1 MTSFEEFKALS
12 SRGNV
17 VPVHETL
24 LADTETPVSVY
35 LKIKDESPYSFLLE
49 SVEGGE
55 KVGRYSFI
63 GFNPFMNF
71 TIREKSFE
79 IQTFHDDVK
88 VMPALVQSSDHP
100 LVALNKLFAHMK
112 AVRVPELPRFSCGA
126 VGYFGY
132 ETVQLVENIAAVAN
146 DELKIPD
153 SVLMFFDVVL
163 VFDNLRHELVL
174 VASSYLPDTDRSEE
188 KLREEYR
195 KAGDEIERL
204 KSLLKKTVADGPPE
218 ARTNGKISY
227 GMSKEDFCRKVDRS
241 KNYILNGDIFQVV
254 LSQRLKQTATVRA
267 IDVYRSLRVVNPS
280 PYMYFLSLKDFF
292 IIGSSPE
299 MLVRVDEGI
308 VETRPIAG
316 TRRRGET
323 GEEDVRLEKELATD
337 EKERAEHL
345 MLVDL
350 GRNDLGRISE
360 YGTVEVTQLMT
371 VEKYSHVMHL
381 VSNVRGQLRKGLSP
395 IDALF
400 ACFPAGTLSGAPKI
414 RAMQIISELEP
425 VKRGIYGGAV
435 AYLDFSGNIDS
446 CIAIRTIVS
455 RGDSLYY
462 QAGAGIVFDSKPER
476 EYEETLE
483 KLAANLK
490 AVELLQTQR

>member
-1 MTSFEEFKALS
+1 
-12 SRGNV
+12 
-17 VPVHETL
+17 
-24 LADTETPVSVY
+24 
-35 LKIKDESPYSFLLE
+35 
-49 SVEGGE
+49 
-55 KVGRYSFI
+55 
-63 GFNPFMNF
+63 
-71 TIREKSFE
+71 
-79 IQTFHDDVK
+79 
-88 VMPALVQSSDHP
+88 
-100 LVALNKLFAHMK
+100 
-112 AVRVPELPRFSCGA
+112 
-126 VGYFGY
+126 
-132 ETVQLVENIAAVAN
+132 
-146 DELKIPD
+146 
-153 SVLMFFDVVL
+153 
-163 VFDNLRHELVL
+163 
-174 VASSYLPDTDRSEE
+174 
-188 KLREEYR
+188 
-195 KAGDEIERL
+195 
-204 KSLLKKTVADGPPE
+204 
-218 ARTNGKISY
+218 
-227 GMSKEDFCRKVDRS
+227 
-241 KNYILNGDIFQVV
+241 
-254 LSQRLKQTATVRA
+254 
-267 IDVYRSLRVVNPS
+267 
-280 PYMYFLSLKDFF
+280 
-292 IIGSSPE
+292 
-299 MLVRVDEGI
+299 
-308 VETRPIAG
+308 
-316 TRRRGET
+316 
-323 GEEDVRLEKELATD
+323 
-337 EKERAEHL
+337 

>member
-1 MTSFEEFKALS
+1 MTSFEEFRALS
-12 SRGNV
+12 SLGNV
-17 VPVHETL
+17 VPVYETL
-24 LADTETPVSVY
+24 RADTETPVSVY

-55 KVGRYSFI
+55 KLGRYSFI

-88 VMPALVQSSDHP
+88 VMPSLVQSSDHP
-100 LVALNKLFAHMK
+100 LVALKKLFAHMN

-132 ETVQLVENIAAVAN
+132 ETVQLVENISAVSN

-153 SVLMFFDVVL
+153 AVLMFFDVVL
-163 VFDNLRHELVL
+163 VFDNLKHQLFL
-174 VASSYLPDTDRSEE
+174 VASAYLPNDNSSDER
-188 KLREEYR
+188 LRKEYR

-204 KSLLKKTVADGPPE
+204 KSLLKKNVTEEPSEV
-218 ARTNGKISY
+218 RMNGKISY
-227 GMSKEDFCRKVDRS
+227 GMTKEDFCRNVERS
-241 KNYILNGDIFQVV
+241 KNYILDGDIFQVV

-267 IDVYRSLRVVNPS
+267 VDVYRSLRVVNPS
-280 PYMYFLSLKDFF
+280 PYMYFLSLKDFCV
-292 IIGSSPE
+292 IGSSPE
-299 MLVRVDEGI
+299 MLVRVDEGV

-316 TRRRGET
+316 TCRRGET
-323 GEEDVRLEKELATD
+323 SEEDSRLEKELAMD

-350 GRNDLGRISE
+350 GRNDLGRISD
-360 YGTVEVTQLMT
+360 YGTVEVTQLMS

-381 VSNVRGQLRKGLSP
+381 VSNIRGRLSKGLSP

-455 RGDSLYY
+455 RGDTLYY

-490 AVELLQTQR
+490 AVELLQAQR